1 MLKELFG
8 VFKEGDLYSQAL
20 DECHEMLEISQKM
33 YVASVESLRR
43 SDSSDVDL
51 DIYAADQKINAFER
65 DVRRKVMTHLTIS
78 GKAELTSGLVLVSIV
93 VDIERIG
100 DYSKNIYDLA
110 VHHPAR
116 LEAGSVEAELVPIES
131 KVTEIL
137 DEAIHC
143 FKNDDI
149 ELARQ
154 IMTDYKEEVSRQ
166 CNELTFEMVKGKYP
180 DIAASDLVT
189 VALYL
194 RFLKRIA
201 AHSRNMITS
210 VVNPFERIGYPE

>member
-20 DECHEMLEISQKM
+20 DECHEMLDISQKM

-43 SDSSDVDL
+43 SESADVDL

-100 DYSKNIYDLA
+100 DYAKNIYDLA

-116 LEAGSVEAELVPIES
+116 LEAGSVEPVLVPIER

-143 FKNDDI
+143 FKNDDV

-154 IMTDYKEEVSRQ
+154 LMTDYKEEVSRQ
-166 CNELTFEMVKGKYP
+166 CNELTFEMVRGNYP
-180 DIAASDLVT
+180 DLEATDLVT

>member
-20 DECHEMLEISQKM
+20 DECHEMLDISQKM
-33 YVASVESLRR
+33 YIASVESLRK
-43 SDSSDVDL
+43 SDSADVDL

-100 DYSKNIYDLA
+100 DYAKNIYDLA
-110 VHHPAR
+110 VHHPNR
-116 LEAGSVEAELVPIES
+116 LETGIVEKELGPIES

-137 DEAIHC
+137 DEAIYC
-143 FKNDDI
+143 FKNDDVA
-149 ELARQ
+149 LARQ
-154 IMTDYKEEVSRQ
+154 LMTDYKEEVSRR
-166 CNELTFEMVKGKYP
+166 CNELTFEMVKGNYS
-180 DIAASDLVT
+180 DLEATDLVT

-201 AHSRNMITS
+201 AHSRNMISS

>member
-1 MLKELFG
+1 MLKELFAI
-8 VFKEGDLYSQAL
+8 FKEGDLYSQAL
-20 DECHEMLEISQKM
+20 DECYEMLDISQEM
-33 YVASVESLRR
+33 FLASVESLRH
-43 SDSSDVDL
+43 SDTAEIDL
-51 DIYAADQKINAFER
+51 DVYATDQKINAFER
-65 DVRRKVMTHLTIS
+65 DVRRKVMTHLTLS

-116 LEAGSVEAELVPIES
+116 LQAGSLEENVQRIE
-131 KVTEIL
+131 KRVTKML
-137 DEAIHC
+137 DQASNC
-143 FKNDDI
+143 FKNADQ
-149 ELARQ
+149 ELARRL
-154 IMTDYKEEVSRQ
+154 MTKYKEKVSKQ
-166 CNELTFEMVKGKYP
+166 SNELTFEIVEGKYP
-180 DIAASDLVT
+180 DLSAPDQVT

>member
-1 MLKELFG
+1 MLKELFA

-20 DECHEMLEISQKM
+20 DECHEMLDISQKM
-33 YVASVESLRR
+33 YVASVDSLRK
-43 SDSSDVDL
+43 SDSADVDL

-100 DYSKNIYDLA
+100 DYAKNIYDLA

-116 LEAGSVEAELVPIES
+116 LEAGSVEAELVPIER

-137 DEAIHC
+137 DEAIYC
-143 FKNDDI
+143 FRNDDI

-154 IMTDYKEEVSRQ
+154 LMTDYKEEVSRR
-166 CNELTFEMVKGKYP
+166 CNELTFEMVEGKYP
-180 DIAASDLVT
+180 DLAATDLVT